1 MTLLFGLWSVTAAS
15 AYFAIAAEPGLAT
28 ASFAWLVVAA
38 LVPANLWIARAA
50 LSVVASMRASIL
62 VAVAYTAAVFGA
74 WYAGGQGSVEVMVVT
89 IALLD
94 LAIVGLTL
102 PELAAIGLAM
112 LGIYAVIG

>member
-1 MTLLFGLWSVTAAS
+1 MTLLVALWGVTAAS
-15 AYFAIAAEPGLAT
+15 AYFAIAAEPGLPT
-28 ASFAWLVVAA
+28 ASFAWLIVAV
-38 LVPANLWIARAA
+38 LVPANLWISRTAG
-50 LSVVASMRASIL
+50 SVVASMQASVM

-74 WYAGGQGSVEVMVVT
+74 WYAGGQGSVEVMVVA

-94 LAIVGLTL
+94 LAVVGLSL